1 MRKMSIANKI
11 LGNTIIQVIG
21 RAIMA
26 VTSVVILKA
35 ISNFLSVEGYGT
47 YTAVYEYLAF
57 FGIAADLGLFT
68 IGVREMGKGVRP
80 REFIASNIIGM
91 RLMTAVSALTV
102 SVILAFLIPQYSGT
116 NIPVGVAIGSLAVFL
131 SIMHGT
137 VSSVLQVEHKMQWAT
152 FGLVGGKIIAMFWM
166 LAVVYYYYVGDP
178 SPEAFYQLIWA
189 GVWGNLFALIF
200 TLYFALKI
208 VRFRP
213 SFNREY
219 WREIV
224 VTALPYGAA
233 LVLNT
238 IYFRIDSIMLLF
250 MKGPHEVGLY
260 GMPMRMLEILSVI
273 PVYFMNSVLP
283 VLSRAIREK
292 SAEVQ
297 RMMQLSFDFLFMA
310 AAPIVVGLF
319 ALSYQVIFL
328 ISSPEFLSRLSDGY
342 YGSDVAMRILVF
354 AMFFSF
360 LNSLFTY
367 TLVAVNK
374 QALLLWINGGA
385 AILNIGLNFILIPYW
400 GFRGAAINTV
410 LTEILILLVS
420 WFVSRRFL
428 VFKIRFGTFSKS
440 LFSALVMGAVVWG
453 LKEPTYHLWGLQNL
467 NVLLLA
473 VIGVAVYGCLVLV
486 LGAIPEEFR
495 KRLRI

>member
-1 MRKMSIANKI
+1 MSTANKI
-11 LGNTIIQVIG
+11 LGNTIIQVVG
-21 RAIMA
+21 RALMA

-68 IGVREMGKGVRP
+68 IGVREMGKGIRP
-80 REFIASNIIGM
+80 RAFIASNIIGM
-91 RLMTAVSALTV
+91 RLMTAISALTL
-102 SVILAFLIPQYSGT
+102 SVILAFLIPKYSGT

-152 FGLVGGKIIAMFWM
+152 FGLVGGKIISMLWM
-166 LAVVYYYYVGDP
+166 LAVVYYYYVGTP

-219 WREIV
+219 WREII

-283 VLSRAIREK
+283 VLTRAIREK
-292 SAEVQ
+292 SAGVQ

-310 AAPIVVGLF
+310 AAPISVGLF
-319 ALSYQVIFL
+319 VLAYPVIFL

-342 YGSDVAMRILVF
+342 YGSDVAMQILVF

-385 AILNIGLNFILIPYW
+385 AVLNIGLNFFLIPNW
-400 GFRGAAINTV
+400 GFRGAAFNTV
-410 LTEILILLVS
+410 FTEVFILIIS
-420 WFVSRRFL
+420 WIVTRKFL
-428 VFKIRFGTFSKS
+428 SFKLHFGVFFKS
-440 LFSALVMGAVVWG
+440 LFASLVMGGVVWN
-453 LKEPTYHLWGLQNL
+453 LKEPTYQLWGLQNL
-467 NVLLLA
+467 NVLLLVA
-473 VIGVAVYGCLVLV
+473 IGALVYGLLLLA
-486 LGAIPEEFR
+486 LGAIPREFR
-495 KRLRI
+495 AKLRI